1 MESMARQRFFPIRRL
16 FFLLLVG
23 ILTACT
29 SAEVVSN
36 KDPDYSG
43 TIERLHLQTAISS
56 DLQNLGERASEKI
69 RVSLVSYGIGTTIEH
84 RPYTPDRR
92 EENEEG
98 PRLEKEEALV
108 IPYDQARRSDASHVL
123 LIEEK
128 SQSENTT
135 YQPPTGPTGGMAS
148 TTHQT
153 YTFEASLYDVNL
165 EKRVWRADVTAKGTE
180 TTSQSMEG
188 GVMGEKM
195 MESLADD
202 GLLPPMQTGSASGTS
217 R

>member
-1 MESMARQRFFPIRRL
+1 MTNTHSFIRRCL
-16 FFLLLVG
+16 CFLLIVG
-23 ILTACT
+23 MLMACT

-36 KDPDYSG
+36 KDPDYSA

-56 DLQNLGERASEKI
+56 DLDDLAERASEKL
-69 RVSLVSYGIGTTIEH
+69 RLSLVSYGIGTTVNH
-84 RPYTPDRR
+84 RAYTPDT
-92 EENEEG
+92 EKENEEG

-108 IPYDQARRSDASHVL
+108 VPYDEARRSDASHVL
-123 LIEEK
+123 LLEEK

-135 YQPPTGPTGGMAS
+135 YQPPTGPTGGMTS

-153 YTFEASLYDVNL
+153 YSFEASLYDVNL
-165 EKRVWRADVTAKGTE
+165 EKRIWRADVTAKGTK
-180 TTSQSMEG
+180 TTSQSMEAE
-188 GVMGEKM
+188 VMAEKM

-202 GLLPPMQTGSASGTS
+202 GLLPPMLTDGASGTS